1 MSTSSYSHCQTPPPT
16 PSGCNTTDDARKRKT
31 PSMDSATPDHAQKA
45 AKLYPSWMARVDSST
60 GMCPIHVAASNV
72 TGKTLTRYIEEF
84 PESVHI
90 EDRHGNTC
98 IYYAVKHGL
107 VENVRHL
114 LRTKCSISRDFNCSD
129 DFAHMKSCEL
139 VHVAVVFGHDACV
152 RLLVDNGAEVNGI
165 DKTDVHRKISTVHVA
180 AIQADFVMMKV
191 LCDRGANM
199 VFYNDASDGA
209 NAFEC
214 LVVSLVIAFLK
225 AENQHPPRRSARKLL
240 QILPDEK
247 TVKKVLC
254 VLLLSSLNAELDD
267 DLERKTMLHLWD
279 LCKKWTVSEP
289 QYIGITRRCFSPWM
303 RLYTDDD
310 LQRDCREF
318 YSHGYFVE
326 GLQYD
331 QNVLRSA
338 VRAKMP
344 ALVQFLVDL
353 GFLALSNSGE
363 NIIFAAIGM
372 CDHEEG
378 DERAK
383 MCLQIL
389 EKEMTRME
397 IAEH

>member
-1 MSTSSYSHCQTPPPT
+1 M
-16 PSGCNTTDDARKRKT
+16 
-31 PSMDSATPDHAQKA
+31 
-45 AKLYPSWMARVDSST
+45 YPSWMARVDSST
-60 GMCPIHVAASNV
+60 GMCPIHVAASNA
-72 TGKTLTRYIEEF
+72 TGKTLTRYIQEF

-90 EDRHGNTC
+90 EDCHGNTC

-114 LRTKCSISRDFNCSD
+114 VRAKSSISRDFYCSD
-129 DFAHMKSCEL
+129 DFKHMKSCEL
-139 VHVAVVFGHDACV
+139 VHIAVVFGHDACV

-180 AIQADFVMMKV
+180 AIQTDFVMLKA
-191 LCDRGANM
+191 LCDWGANM

-209 NAFEC
+209 NALEC
-214 LVVSLVIAFLK
+214 LMVSLILASLK

-254 VLLLSSLNAELDD
+254 VLLLSSFNAQVDD

-279 LCKKWTVSEP
+279 LCKKWTASES
-289 QYIGITRRCFSPWM
+289 QYIGITRQCFSPWM
-303 RLYTDDD
+303 RLYTDDA

-318 YSHGYFVE
+318 SSHGYFVQ

-353 GFLALSNSGE
+353 GFLGLSNSGE

-372 CDHEEG
+372 CDHEED

-383 MCLQIL
+383 RCLQIL
-389 EKEMTRME
+389 EQEMTRIE
-397 IAEH
+397 VAEQERSRTQHD